1 MMRLNNGYFTNNFVV
16 ENQIT
21 EDEKSKGNEKY
32 TEVYFFVF
40 PWYPFT
46 YIINLFSDI
55 MVAEEAEMMLWKLTL
70 LLEVTKTIKI
80 V

>member
-1 MMRLNNGYFTNNFVV
+1 MMCLNNDYFTNNFVV

-21 EDEKSKGNEKY
+21 EDEKSKGNEKHK
-32 TEVYFFVF
+32 EVYFFVF